1 MPDEKQPESGEAPG
15 AWVFMRDSDSNM
27 PEPWRDRAVAVWLLP
42 LTPLETS
49 HLLHE
54 TTLRPQLSP
63 GDAEIA
69 SLLAAGLTP
78 SVIASRTGKSPRT
91 IHRRLAKLRELLNT
105 TSTAELAIILAR
117 RGF

>member
-1 MPDEKQPESGEAPG
+1 MPDEEKRESGETPG
-15 AWVFMRDSDSNM
+15 AWVFMRDPDNTL

-42 LTPLETS
+42 LTAVETS
-49 HLLHE
+49 LLLHE
-54 TTLRPQLSP
+54 TTLRSQLSP

>member
-1 MPDEKQPESGEAPG
+1 
-15 AWVFMRDSDSNM
+15 MRDSESNL

-49 HLLHE
+49 NLLHE
-54 TTLRPQLSP
+54 TTLRSQLSP

-69 SLLAAGLTP
+69 TLLAGGLTP
-78 SVIASRTGKSPRT
+78 SAIATRTGKSPRT